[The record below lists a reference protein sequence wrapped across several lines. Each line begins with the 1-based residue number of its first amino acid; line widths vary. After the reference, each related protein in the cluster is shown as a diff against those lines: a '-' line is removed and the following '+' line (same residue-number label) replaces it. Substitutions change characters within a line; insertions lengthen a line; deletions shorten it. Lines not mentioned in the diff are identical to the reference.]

1 MSRWMSKILKNVFHT
16 VVYEKIL
23 MATERVCADV
33 YGMLAQ
39 SYMTEKEIQDVIFFV
54 NEQLKPV
61 NDTCGELDILI
72 TKAKKFTDLDALN
85 NYISSK
91 GDISDQD
98 LKYQV
103 SLCVM
108 YSIGVKIMDDVYHQK
123 KIRSCNNSM
132 TK

>member
-1 MSRWMSKILKNVFHT
+1 
-16 VVYEKIL
+16 

-61 NDTCGELDILI
+61 NDTCGELDILF
-72 TKAKKFTDLDALN
+72 TKAKKFTDLVHEDLDALN

-132 TK
+132 AK